1 MVQLSSV
8 PYAMKSAD
16 AQALAGHP
24 AGDFVTQEQLSQ
36 FAQTEAERASAQAFS
51 PLLSGTIT
59 GSGTTGTIPQFTGT
73 NTIGNSDIYQVGT
86 SIGINE
92 TAPADTLDVNG
103 TAQFRGTLTL
113 PPLATATSTKPQA
126 SQLAQWSSSTWSSTA
141 AAAVNPTYKLS
152 VSAIGNNT
160 ATPSGDLLFNY
171 QLGTG
176 PSSTIL
182 YVTPTGAL
190 TSYGGYQT
198 TPTSLATS
206 SAAVNSPL
214 VELSGSVYHSST
226 SSAAAQNFAWQVIPT
241 GNDTTTPSANIAL
254 LWSSGTTTPVA
265 TGFSISSKGRI
276 TWATGQTFPIT
287 GTGGGTITG
296 ITTSSPLTGSGTS
309 GSVALGLN
317 ESTLVND
324 ISPSL
329 ESDFNSVYAQ
339 LGAGNTFTAPQ
350 QVNAS
355 GADTSGVDAVVTGNG
370 SIGIYGESDG
380 AINGSATPVG
390 VEGLATSTD
399 GNGMMAVET
408 GPNGYGI
415 YAHASGTHSS
425 TSRSTPVGVY
435 ALSENG
441 NGVLGIATGGS
452 GRYNAYNAAG
462 YTGGAWGDTSAPGS
476 SQSLAGIV
484 GSADDNDAGYFVND
498 SADSTTI
505 FATNESSGGTG
516 LFTVFKAST
525 RAGTCGI
532 GDGNLTCT
540 GQVKTLSTTG
550 GGAHTVET
558 YATQSAENWMED
570 YGTGTMKM
578 GVAVVKI
585 DPAFAETVSE
595 TADYHVFL
603 TPNADSKGLYVIN
616 KTLTSFE
623 VRESGGGTSS
633 LTFDYKI
640 VGKRRGY
647 EAQRLVDVTDRFNQ
661 EQARSLI
668 ARAHGAVIPAAG
680 SRRTLIAH

>member
-1 MVQLSSV
+1 MLPSLGTATTSAGARSQELQLSSSV
-8 PYAMKSAD
+8 WSTTAAGPISPIYKMYSGAAANNTANAAGTLLFTYQVGSAGTPSTI
-16 AQALAGHP
+16 LSLNSNGS
-24 AGDFVTQEQLSQ
+24 FVTYGGVTAKTPSV
-36 FAQTEAERASAQAFS
+36 ATSSTAFSS
-51 PLLSGTIT
+51 PLLGL
-59 GSGTTGTIPQFTGT
+59 G
-73 NTIGNSDIYQVGT
+73 
-86 SIGINE
+86 
-92 TAPADTLDVNG
+92 
-103 TAQFRGTLTL
+103 
-113 PPLATATSTKPQA
+113 A
-126 SQLAQWSSSTWSSTA
+126 SVYKSST
-141 AAAVNPTYKLS
+141 
-152 VSAIGNNT
+152 
-160 ATPSGDLLFNY
+160 
-171 QLGTG
+171 
-176 PSSTIL
+176 
-182 YVTPTGAL
+182 
-190 TSYGGYQT
+190 
-198 TPTSLATS
+198 
-206 SAAVNSPL
+206 SAAV
-214 VELSGSVYHSST
+214 
-226 SSAAAQNFAWQVIPT
+226 AQNWGWQAIPT
-241 GNDTTTPSANIAL
+241 GNNTTTPSSNIAL
-254 LWSSGTTTPVA
+254 LYAAGNAAPA
-265 TGFSISSKGRI
+265 PTGFSISSTGLI
-276 TWATGQTFPIT
+276 NWATGQTFPIT

-296 ITTSSPLTGSGTS
+296 ITTLSPLTGSGTS

-317 ESTLVND
+317 QSTLVTN
-324 ISPSL
+324 ITPSL
-329 ESDFNSVYAQ
+329 ESTFNGIYAQ
-339 LGAGNTFTAPQ
+339 FGAANTFTAPQ

-484 GSADDNDAGYFVND
+484 GSADDNDDGYFTNN
-498 SADSTTI
+498 SADSPTV
-505 FATNESSGGTG
+505 FATNESTGGTG
-516 LFTVFKAST
+516 LFRVFKAST

-532 GDGNLTCT
+532 GDGDLTCT
-540 GQVKTLSTTG
+540 GQVKTLATTG

-585 DPAFAETVSE
+585 DAAFADTVSE

-647 EAQRLVDVTDRFNQ
+647 EAQRLVDVTERFNA
-661 EQARSLI
+661 EQARSFI
-668 ARAHGAVIPAAG
+668 ARAHGATIPAAG
-680 SRRTLIAH
+680 PRRTLIARPASHPAGNGVGPNGVRSRTTPATAPVHRAHPTGSRVSVYGPTKATRP